1 MKEHELVVLTG
12 PIAEHGLEPGDV
24 GTVVHSYG
32 DGNAFEVEFTSAEG
46 RTITVVT
53 LSAGEVRPPCGARG
67 PPPRAPW
74 EEGPVGDSRPPAW

>member
-1 MKEHELVVLTG
+1 VNPLHKEGTMKEHDLVVLTG

-32 DGNAFEVEFTSAEG
+32 DGDAFEVEFTSAEG

-53 LSAGEVRPPCGARG
+53 LSAGEVRPLAGDEILHAR
-67 PPPRAPW
+67 RL
-74 EEGPVGDSRPPAW
+74 PARLA